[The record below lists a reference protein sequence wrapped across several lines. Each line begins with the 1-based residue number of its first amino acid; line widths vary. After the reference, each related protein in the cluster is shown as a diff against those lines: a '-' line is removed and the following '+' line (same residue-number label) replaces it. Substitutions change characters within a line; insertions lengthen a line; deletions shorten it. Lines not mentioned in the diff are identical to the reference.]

1 MQTQQTMDAHSD
13 FLTVRKQLCDFEVAE
28 EEKKGNVLRKCSA
41 ASTNLRTS
49 GNKLYRSKDHDK
61 RTHEN
66 ILSLYSE
73 SIAFAP
79 VDSEELALAYS
90 NRSALLLHL
99 HYPEKSLID
108 IVKALGITKSTYLR
122 TKLLSRKAKC
132 LELIK
137 KSADREDNSSDELK
151 IPKFTPSKQLPCVAD
166 CVKVDYN
173 KQFGRHM
180 VATRDIEPGEVIIAE
195 TGHVVFPSGEQMYLN
210 CSNCLRLAWTGIPC
224 DFCAFAI
231 FCSETCKKEAWNA
244 YHDIECCIIPYI
256 FLKQKDKSL
265 LSHMMIT
272 ARIFITAVKRE
283 GLEHIMHTAEA
294 IDNQDIHAQNVRT
307 TEEFNCTKFKYLYN
321 LSSHDQDIIRH
332 YGHAQYIEEDYLLS
346 VLYKCTS
353 IFSTFQKINSD
364 NKELYVKMFS
374 DIKKII
380 IKLRN
385 VVSINNFGYQIVGD
399 KDSDF
404 DYDVLSTNSMK
415 GLLLAPCSSF
425 ISHSCYPNVSKIFMP
440 KRKMVMMTVLPVKK
454 GEQLYC
460 CYGPSITENVQERQ
474 AYLLKNYYFT
484 CECEA
489 CNNNWTLESF
499 NTLPQISEVDNFYK
513 FVQDFNKLKFTRICE
528 DLIENWSID
537 METIKEVAE
546 VCKVLSKNLK
556 KHSALLYS
564 FYYSIF
570 LTNAFIL
577 LYQEKRH
584 IPYQC

>member
-1 MQTQQTMDAHSD
+1 MDLKSRLL
-13 FLTVRKQLCDFEVAE
+13 FDFEVAE

-49 GNKLYRSKDHDK
+49 GNKLYRSKNHDK

-151 IPKFTPSKQLPCVAD
+151 IPTFTPSKQLPCVAD

-244 YHDIECCIIPYI
+244 YHDIECCIMSHV
-256 FLKQKDKSL
+256 FLKHTEKSFWT
-265 LSHMMIT
+265 HVMIV
-272 ARIFITAVKRE
+272 ARILIKAVKRE
-283 GLEHIMHTAEA
+283 GLKNILSTAESM
-294 IDNQDIHAQNVRT
+294 DKQDICAKRVWSNDGY
-307 TEEFNCTKFKYLYN
+307 NCATFRFCY
-321 LSSHDQDIIRH
+321 S
-332 YGHAQYIEEDYLLS
+332 LLS
-346 VLYKCTS
+346 HNNCMVKDYGYILNLQAEVILKLLYKYTS
-353 IFSTFQKINSD
+353 IFNTFQKSD
-364 NKELYVKMFS
+364 VRESS
-374 DIKKII
+374 DDTGIFLTTKKLFV
-380 IKLRN
+380 KLRN
-385 VVSINNFGYQIVGD
+385 IVNANIFGYQIIEDDRYND
-399 KDSDF
+399 KNIIQ
-404 DYDVLSTNSMK
+404 LSELTVK

-425 ISHSCYPNVSKIFMP
+425 INHSCYPNVSKIFMP
-440 KRKMVMMTVLPVKK
+440 KGKIVMMSVLPVKK

-460 CYGPSITENVQERQ
+460 NYGTNLSEETKERQ
-474 AYLLKNYYFT
+474 SYLQSNYFFK
-484 CECEA
+484 CECLP
-489 CNNNWTLESF
+489 CKNNWTFESMRKIVPTYDLNNDLKF
-499 NTLPQISEVDNFYK
+499 IKEFKKMYSMRLNGESKDWPIDPEAIKEAKDICKLIQKYLQSHILPQYSMRYAFFLECAFR
-513 FVQDFNKLKFTRICE
+513 KLYEEKC
-528 DLIENWSID
+528 SIP
-537 METIKEVAE
+537 
-546 VCKVLSKNLK
+546 
-556 KHSALLYS
+556 HS
-564 FYYSIF
+564 
-570 LTNAFIL
+570 
-577 LYQEKRH
+577 
-584 IPYQC
+584 C